1 MGLIFD
7 TIRST
12 SSISD
17 ANEHWET
24 LFCLCESK
32 GVANGISPAKNPKPA
47 DGTTSHPM
55 CWKQSILP
63 GTCLILINSGEHP
76 LIYVNQ

>member
-1 MGLIFD
+1 MEWHLTLQAQHFLFCQFGYNLEQAAVEPNGMISHPMGLILD

-32 GVANGISPAKNPKPA
+32 GVANVGYA
-47 DGTTSHPM
+47 
-55 CWKQSILP
+55 L
-63 GTCLILINSGEHP
+63 E
-76 LIYVNQ
+76 

>member
-1 MGLIFD
+1 MEPNGMISHPMGLILD

-32 GVANGISPAKNPKPA
+32 GVANVGYA
-47 DGTTSHPM
+47 
-55 CWKQSILP
+55 L
-63 GTCLILINSGEHP
+63 E
-76 LIYVNQ
+76 

>member
-1 MGLIFD
+1 MGLILD

-47 DGTTSHPM
+47 DGTTSHPTP
-55 CWKQSILP
+55 CAGNNPSYQ
-63 GTCLILINSGEHP
+63 EH
-76 LIYVNQ
+76 V